1 MIGLISP
8 EYRNI
13 QALSTDIL
21 RQEMNLC
28 RLEGRLIWRFLK
40 AELDRREEEGYP
52 NEEELNAV
60 DLS

>member
-40 AELDRREEEGYP
+40 AELDRRET
-52 NEEELNAV
+52 EEEKENAA